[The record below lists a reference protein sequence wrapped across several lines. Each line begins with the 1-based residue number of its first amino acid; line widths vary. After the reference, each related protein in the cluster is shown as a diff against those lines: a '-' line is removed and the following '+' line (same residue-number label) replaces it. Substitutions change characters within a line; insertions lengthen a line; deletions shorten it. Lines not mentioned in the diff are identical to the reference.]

1 VSTLEELPR
10 EELVAD
16 SGDCDIE
23 ELCEL
28 AALICDAP
36 VAGAQLPTPDG
47 FAMVAWHGAQPAAG
61 RSLESTPCG
70 EVLAT
75 GRALVIDDLLDSARP
90 DGAPWKLGE
99 LRAYAGVPIPNEHG
113 RPVGTVCVFD
123 TAVRSFDATQ
133 LRGLELLA
141 RQVGRAVELA
151 RSMRE
156 ADMATQERASAM
168 AQLDKAEQRFRALV
182 ESSPL
187 AIFALDAEAKPVFVS
202 DGCAVLFGTADG
214 YRYDKTGW
222 IPAVHESDRARA
234 TGQWATAVSK
244 QESVE
249 LRYRIY
255 TREGQIQELFVSA
268 AAMHRPTGEFDGWV
282 GTVTDVTEQVAANR
296 ALARTQR
303 ASERARGDLEA
314 RNAELQALARTKD
327 TFLSAVSH
335 EFRTPLTSITT
346 FLQLLA
352 AEDDLSDT
360 QKQAVA
366 VIARNADRLARLV
379 TDLLNIKDTPG
390 ALDTTVEAIDLREVA
405 TDAVEAAALRARE
418 AGVEL
423 RAEPGEPVPA
433 RGDAKRLA
441 QVIDGLLDNALKFT
455 SCGDEIAVTAAA
467 TPDGAV
473 IEVADTGVGI
483 ETSELERVFDRFYQG
498 AAGRAAGA
506 GSGLGLA
513 IARRLLDAQDAL
525 IEARSERGQGT
536 TMRIVMPTVT
546 AS

>member
-1 VSTLEELPR
+1 VSTLEDLPR
-10 EELVAD
+10 EGLAAD
-16 SGDCDIE
+16 CEDCNIDG
-23 ELCEL
+23 LCEL
-28 AALICDAP
+28 AALICQAP
-36 VAGAQLPTPDG
+36 VAGAQLPTPGG
-47 FAMVAWHGAQPAAG
+47 FAMVSWHGAAPPAG
-61 RSLESTPCG
+61 HSLELTPCA

-75 GRALVIDDLLDSARP
+75 GEPLVIEDLRALARP
-90 DGAPWKLGE
+90 DGAPWELGE
-99 LRAYAGVPIPNEHG
+99 LRAYAGVPIANGHG

-123 TAVRSFDATQ
+123 TAVRSFDDTQ

-141 RQVGRAVELA
+141 RQAGGAVELT
-151 RSMRE
+151 RSTRE
-156 ADMATQERASAM
+156 ADAATQERASAM
-168 AQLDKAEQRFRALV
+168 AQLEEAEQRFRALV

-202 DGCAVLFGTADG
+202 DGCAMLFGTADG

-222 IPAVHESDRARA
+222 IPAVHESDRSRA
-234 TGQWATAVSK
+234 TAQWATAVSK

-249 LRYRIY
+249 LQYRIY
-255 TREGQIQELFVSA
+255 TRDGQIQELFVSA
-268 AAMHRPTGEFDGWV
+268 SAMHRPTGEFDGWV
-282 GTVTDVTEQVAANR
+282 GTVTDVTEQLAANR
-296 ALARTQR
+296 TLARTQR
-303 ASERARGDLEA
+303 ASERARADLEA

-352 AEDDLSDT
+352 AEDDLSET

-366 VIARNADRLARLV
+366 VIARNADRLGRLV
-379 TDLLNIKDTPG
+379 TDLLNTKETPG
-390 ALDTTVEAIDLREVA
+390 ALDTTIETIDLREVA
-405 TDAVEAAALRARE
+405 TDAVEAAALRARN

-423 RAEPGEPVPA
+423 RAEPGEPVQA
-433 RGDAKRLA
+433 LGDAKRLA

-455 SCGDEIAVTAAA
+455 GSGDEIAVTAEARSE
-467 TPDGAV
+467 GAV
-473 IEVADTGVGI
+473 LEVADTGVGI
-483 ETSELERVFDRFYQG
+483 EANELARVFDRFYQG
-498 AAGRAAGA
+498 AAGRASGS

-536 TMRIVMPTVT
+536 TMRIVMPTGA